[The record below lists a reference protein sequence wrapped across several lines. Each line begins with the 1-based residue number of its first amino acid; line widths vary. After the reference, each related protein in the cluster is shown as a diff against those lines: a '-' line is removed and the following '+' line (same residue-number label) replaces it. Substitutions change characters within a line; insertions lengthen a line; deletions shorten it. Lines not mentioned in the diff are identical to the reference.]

1 MRDKILVG
9 STHIIPGTNRIHRV
23 DESCQILG
31 LGRSTYYLLR
41 KDGVID
47 PPVKISK
54 RARGHTSEYLQ
65 ALIQKLEAA

>member
-1 MRDKILVG
+1 MHEKNPVG
-9 STHIIPGTNRIHRV
+9 PAHLIPGTNRIHRV
-23 DESCQILG
+23 EESCQILG

-65 ALIQKLEAA
+65 ALIQKLGAA

>member
-1 MRDKILVG
+1 MHEKNPVG
-9 STHIIPGTNRIHRV
+9 PTHLIPGTNRIHRV

-31 LGRSTYYLLR
+31 LGRSTYYQLR